1 MKGTLD
7 DIQTVTAMRV
17 ATENFTD
24 WMKHSTVYR
33 DHLKLE
39 DLLFMVAAIKDGP
52 DKHHQMTASAIDALA
67 ELRIKSEVLFLSM
80 MSAIFMAEMDQLLAE
95 LTEDVKPKTKGE

>member
-52 DKHHQMTASAIDALA
+52 DKHQITASAIDVLR
-67 ELRIKSEVLFLSM
+67 ELRAKSEVLFLSM